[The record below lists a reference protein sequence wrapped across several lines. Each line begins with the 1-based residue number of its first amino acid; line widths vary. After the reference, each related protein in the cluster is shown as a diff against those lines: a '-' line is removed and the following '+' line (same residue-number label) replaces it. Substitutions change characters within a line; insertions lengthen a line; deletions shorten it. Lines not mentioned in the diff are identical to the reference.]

1 MYGSYQ
7 CSLSI
12 PPPISFLYIHL
23 SFCYPLPLHIVKVC
37 CHPALCPPSRFG
49 VRPLPKRQM
58 ILKLK
63 EIHQYTHQV
72 VSSESE
78 DEAPS
83 LGRPRAVGP
92 PPTTSSME
100 PTRKPVSCAQTGGFN
115 EPSGRAAPTVSLVK
129 LPGREEDME
138 PLSASQGS
146 NTSSTAPSEDSERLA
161 LGVFLTGVVHVCIC
175 LEYFDC

>member
-1 MYGSYQ
+1 MAVVSVVCLY
-7 CSLSI
+7 L
-12 PPPISFLYIHL
+12 PPISF
-23 SFCYPLPLHIVKVC
+23 C

-72 VSSESE
+72 VSSESD

-92 PPTTSSME
+92 PPTTME
-100 PTRKPVSCAQTGGFN
+100 PTRKPVSCAQAGGFK
-115 EPSGRAAPTVSLVK
+115 EPGGKAAPTVSLVK
-129 LPGREEDME
+129 LPGEEEDME

-161 LGVFLTGVVHVCIC
+161 LGVCLTGVVHVWYLSRI
-175 LEYFDC
+175 L